1 MIDTANK
8 RASVIGLAL
17 AFRLIAPTPGT
28 TASIATREQTAYVY
42 AMPAGAAPVVSQG
55 VGNGAWIKLQGVV
68 SHRIDFQQEGR
79 RAKRLRLRHEKQEAE
94 QAIAE
99 AERLLASLPVAVVPE
114 PLAPLA
120 VAVEKAFSLPVPL
133 PVLPE
138 TVQQDVSLAPK
149 PITASAS
156 HALDREADRQA
167 AVREQQQAERAARH
181 EARAQVVAAIR
192 AALARQEA
200 EREWLAGEPARQA
213 EAARV
218 AQAASDRQAHEY
230 AVLLHEQAVAADHA
244 DTMDTLDLIHTLLG
258 ML

>member
-17 AFRLIAPTPGT
+17 AFRLIAPAPGT
-28 TASIATREQTAYVY
+28 AASVATREQTAYVY

-68 SHRIDFQQEGR
+68 SHRIDFHTEGR
-79 RAKRLRLRHEKQEAE
+79 RAKKHRLRREKQEAE

-99 AERLLASLPVAVVPE
+99 AERLLAALPVAVVPE
-114 PLAPLA
+114 PLAPLS
-120 VAVEKAFSLPVPL
+120 VAVEKAFDAPVPL

-138 TVQQDVSLAPK
+138 TVTQNVSLAQK

-156 HALDREADRQA
+156 HALDRAAAQQA
-167 AVREQQQAERAARH
+167 AVREQQQAERDARH
-181 EARAQVVAAIR
+181 EARQQVVAAIR
-192 AALARQEA
+192 AERDRQA
-200 EREWLAGEPARQA
+200 AHAEWLALAPVRAAESARLAQA
-213 EAARV
+213 EA
-218 AQAASDRQAHEY
+218 DRQAHEY
-230 AVLLHEQAVAADHA
+230 AVAQEQQRIAADEA